1 MPTLKGGK
9 IFEIQ
14 NPSDLRKSS
23 QDPLGKHPKYNS
35 IKFLWGKNFI
45 SAQKASVFSIRK
57 KYSL

>member
-35 IKFLWGKNFI
+35 IKFLWG
-45 SAQKASVFSIRK
+45 QKF
-57 KYSL
+57 YL